1 MCSQSAS
8 EVGKRQMGY
17 ICICTEGKEGQW
29 AAAFTWGPTP
39 KMPDAH
45 TVPGFGDAQVGKVQ
59 PPNQRAYCLPARE
72 ETETLESVATVQGD
86 SCWEDIKMGC
96 RKTGS
101 PTGFKE
107 ERNEHTCLLRR
118 Q

>member
-1 MCSQSAS
+1 MIVFVSLFFFKHHVYNAPRLGKEIPFMCSQSAS

-45 TVPGFGDAQVGKVQ
+45 TVPGFGDAQVGKV
-59 PPNQRAYCLPARE
+59 
-72 ETETLESVATVQGD
+72 
-86 SCWEDIKMGC
+86 
-96 RKTGS
+96 
-101 PTGFKE
+101 
-107 ERNEHTCLLRR
+107 
-118 Q
+118 